1 MTDINIPL
9 AALLTAD
16 RMRHVA
22 AYLATNKKDAV
33 WKQFAKLLEAEAN
46 DIIQDNINKLKA

>member
-1 MTDINIPL
+1 MLDINIPL

-22 AYLATNKKDAV
+22 AYLAVNKKDAV
-33 WKQFAKLLEAEAN
+33 WKQFAKLLEAEAQ